1 MDFWINLSFY
11 IFGALSYSF
20 MSRLFNEHH
29 GRRIFSELQRVMFS
43 IVATIEV
50 DFRKAVSFKLQNL
63 KEAGIPEE
71 DLLMLEEV
79 DNEIIET
86 WKQTIITRTLIECP
100 KSMQSTREYQAWV
113 SLLDPENS
121 EEEE

>member
-1 MDFWINLSFY
+1 
-11 IFGALSYSF
+11 

-100 KSMQSTREYQAWV
+100 
-113 SLLDPENS
+113 
-121 EEEE
+121 